1 MSIKSVKSDT
11 YSHTTLVEEQVYND
25 KNSVV
30 KLPKI
35 SVTSMDFER
44 CSSIDEAREDVSL
57 PIKQV
62 TKLSQE

>member
-30 KLPKI
+30 RIPKI
-35 SVTSMDFER
+35 SVTSMDLER
-44 CSSIDEAREDVSL
+44 CSSIDETREDVSL

-62 TKLSQE
+62 TKLSQY

>member
-30 KLPKI
+30 RLPKI
-35 SVTSMDFER
+35 SVTSIELERHSSMDE
-44 CSSIDEAREDVSL
+44 EREDASL
-57 PIKQV
+57 PIKQA